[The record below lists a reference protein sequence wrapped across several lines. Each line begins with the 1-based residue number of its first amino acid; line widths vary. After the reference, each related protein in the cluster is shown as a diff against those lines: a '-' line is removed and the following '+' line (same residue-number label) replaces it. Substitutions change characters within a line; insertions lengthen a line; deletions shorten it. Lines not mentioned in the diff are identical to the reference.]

1 MIILQKYHTL
11 IITFSILLQN
21 LLDNIW
27 QKCKRFKYQ
36 LKSNKQVQSLKATKY
51 RFTILMTI
59 DINWD
64 MLISDTLFKNT
75 KKGKIIP
82 EMYTV
87 RGWMNSWERK
97 IAFGIVHTVSIGAI

>member
-21 LLDNIW
+21 LLDNNW
-27 QKCKRFKYQ
+27 QKCMRFKYQ

-51 RFTILMTI
+51 RLIILMAI
-59 DINWD
+59 DIKWD
-64 MLISDTLFKNT
+64 MPTLFKNT

-87 RGWMNSWERK
+87 REWMSSWERK
-97 IAFGIVHTVSIGAI
+97 IAFGIVHTVSIGVI